1 MRVATVIVLIAVVLA
16 AAPAALAQDEIG
28 RAASD
33 LPSTLFEPA
42 PDGVP
47 RGTRID
53 EGNGA
58 SLLAAGVLV
67 AAAMTVGYLVGS
79 SSRTRRS

>member
-16 AAPAALAQDEIG
+16 TAPAALAQDEVG
-28 RAASD
+28 RAAAD
-33 LPSTLFEPA
+33 LPTTLFEPA

-47 RGTRID
+47 RGARID
-53 EGNGA
+53 EGGGA
-58 SLLAAGVLV
+58 SLLVAVVL
-67 AAAMTVGYLVGS
+67 AAAAVGVGYFVGS

>member
-16 AAPAALAQDEIG
+16 AAPAALAQDDIG

-33 LPSTLFEPA
+33 LPTTLFEPA
-42 PDGVP
+42 PEGVP
-47 RGTRID
+47 RGARID
-53 EGNGA
+53 DGDGA
-58 SLLAAGVLV
+58 SLVVAGMLV
-67 AAAMTVGYLVGS
+67 AVALTVGYLVGS